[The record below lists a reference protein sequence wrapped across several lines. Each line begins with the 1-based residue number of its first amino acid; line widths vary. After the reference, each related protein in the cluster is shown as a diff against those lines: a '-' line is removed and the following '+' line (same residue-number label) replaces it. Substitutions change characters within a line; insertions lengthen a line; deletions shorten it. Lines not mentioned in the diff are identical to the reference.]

1 VNFGSAMSVGCS
13 VSVITLGSAAGVHR
27 AEPSPTVARGAK
39 SQPPAPGECVH
50 LGLIQHAAP
59 IGAFQ
64 SPPVLRKVRIAVEIL
79 PGEARGIQRSKFL
92 IRSRRGPIPAS
103 HGRLSIRL
111 FADVAG
117 GINGRVGGLPTGATG
132 NACCG
137 FRKEPG

>member
-1 VNFGSAMSVGCS
+1 M
-13 VSVITLGSAAGVHR
+13 
-27 AEPSPTVARGAK
+27 PGAK
-39 SQPPAPGECVH
+39 SQPPAPGERVH

-59 IGAFQ
+59 IGTFQ
-64 SPPVLRKVRIAVEIL
+64 SPPVLREVRIAVEIL
-79 PGEARGIQRSKFL
+79 PGKAGRIQRSKFL

-111 FADVAG
+111 VADVNG

-137 FRKEPG
+137 FGKEPG